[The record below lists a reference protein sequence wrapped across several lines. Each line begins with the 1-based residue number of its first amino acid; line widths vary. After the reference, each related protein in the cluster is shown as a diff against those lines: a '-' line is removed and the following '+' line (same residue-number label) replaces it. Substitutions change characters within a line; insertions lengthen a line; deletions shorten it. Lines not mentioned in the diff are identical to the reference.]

1 MKYVYILEKCVTD
14 LRPFPRNNNSNGVFT
29 FFKACPSYEVG
40 KRIAYEELAKLH
52 ENDNADVFGDPKPKI
67 YGCGMNQYDMWW
79 CEDSFGKV
87 EFRGHEVEIGE

>member
-1 MKYVYILEKCVTD
+1 MKYVYILEKCVTE
-14 LRPFPRNNNSNGVFT
+14 LRPFPRNDGSNGVFT
-29 FFKACPSYEVG
+29 FFGVYPSYEVG
-40 KRIAYEELAKLH
+40 KRIARAELAKLH

-67 YGCGMNQYDMWW
+67 YGGGMNQYDLWW